1 MLDADRTRSL
11 EVEHQAMHDVIRAIC
26 SRVLEGKLGETADL
40 DIFET
45 TQTQLSDH
53 LAYFKTLAIT
63 QSSQVDALTGLPLHH
78 HMEQDFG
85 LLTKHSRRHSSVLV
99 VMMMDVDHFK
109 AVNDQHGHAGG
120 DAVLQHLAATL
131 RRTLRDNNLVYRY
144 GGEEL
149 LLLMELAAAEDAE
162 VAAQRVLE
170 AVRALSVASTVT
182 IGIALAAEGENLV
195 SVIQCADTSMYYG
208 KASGRNCY
216 VVAA

>member
-1 MLDADRTRSL
+1 
-11 EVEHQAMHDVIRAIC
+11 MHDVIRAIC

-120 DAVLQHLAATL
+120 VDVLQHLAATL

-162 VAAQRVLE
+162 VAAERVLE